1 MFLKKKV
8 KYKKHASGSTVSWP
22 GFNFLVSWHHR
33 EVDWTD
39 IRMVNFL
46 ILLSARNKWCLLSII
61 STNHFFKKNN
71 LVLKMQ
77 SVTVTCLNTGAH
89 ISPELPFGYVI
100 WCIRY
105 YSFNSVDILYDWIS
119 YKYWATFI
127 FHLLSKCLST
137 ISTGNYS
144 YILIMTLTLQKS
156 CVPAIKQS
164 MIRFLS
170 SRGVILPLL
179 LPPHPSKVFLD
190 QSQTVFRDVWWLL

>member
-1 MFLKKKV
+1 MYIKKKKV
-8 KYKKHASGSTVSWP
+8 KYKKYASGSTVSWP
-22 GFNFLVSWHHR
+22 GFNFLVSWHRR

-39 IRMVNFL
+39 MRMVNFL

-61 STNHFFKKNN
+61 PTN

-77 SVTVTCLNTGAH
+77 SITVTCLGGAH
-89 ISPELPFGYVI
+89 IGPELPFGYVI

-105 YSFNSVDILYDWIS
+105 YSFNSVDILYGWIS
-119 YKYWATFI
+119 YNYWAAFI

-156 CVPAIKQS
+156 YVPAIKQS
-164 MIRFLS
+164 MIRSSS

-179 LPPHPSKVFLD
+179 LPPHPSKVFWD
-190 QSQTVFRDVWWLL
+190 PSQTVFSDVWWLL